1 MEKCSEKTLLAASM
15 IFGGLTF
22 LLPSILTC
30 YMYCSK
36 WIPEE
41 PDPNRRN
48 QMKLI
53 LVGSAVAGVAIVGGG
68 VYYLKKSKCI

>member
-1 MEKCSEKTLLAASM
+1 MVSCAEKTLIAASM

-22 LLPSILTC
+22 LLPSAVTC
-30 YMYCSK
+30 NTYITK

-48 QMKLI
+48 QMKIVLAGSI
-53 LVGSAVAGVAIVGGG
+53 VIGVGIVVGGLW
-68 VYYLKKSKCI
+68 YLKREKCL

>member
-1 MEKCSEKTLLAASM
+1 MHSCSEKTLLAASM

-22 LLPSILTC
+22 LLPSVLTVW
-30 YMYCSK
+30 MYSTK

-48 QMKLI
+48 QMKWI
-53 LVGSAVAGVAIVGGG
+53 LVGSAIAGTVIVAGG
-68 VYYLKKSKCI
+68 VYYLKKSKCL

>member
-1 MEKCSEKTLLAASM
+1 MVTCAEKTLIAASM

-22 LLPSILTC
+22 LLPSVLTVW
-30 YMYCSK
+30 MYTTK

-48 QMKLI
+48 QMKWI
-53 LVGSAVAGVAIVGGG
+53 LVGSAIAGGAIVVGG
-68 VYYLKKSKCI
+68 VYYLKREKCI

>member
-1 MEKCSEKTLLAASM
+1 MISCTEKTLLAASM

-22 LLPSILTC
+22 LLPSVLTVW
-30 YMYCSK
+30 MYSTK

-41 PDPNRRN
+41 PDPARRT

-53 LVGSAVAGVAIVGGG
+53 LVGSAIAGIAIVGGG
-68 VYYLKKSKCI
+68 VYYLKKSKCL